1 MEATQQGI
9 QLKWYALRCF
19 TGHENKV
26 KAYIEDEMKRRGLS
40 DRVVEV
46 VIPNEKVYEVRE
58 GKKRIKTKS
67 FLPGYILLEAALDKK
82 LIDIILSIPSVVSF
96 VGPSKD
102 RPTALQP
109 DEMRRILGKVEEK
122 KNLETPE
129 VRCQPHAP
137 ESGKSGPA
145 TAAFCWAGSF
155 LPFSSLFM
163 SGGHWRRKFS
173 PMSIGTAN
181 GGVTWT
187 GCCSKSLRSCPSRS
201 SPAPTSKQTC

>member
-19 TGHENKV
+19 TGHESKV

-129 VRCQPHAP
+129 VRYHMGQPV
-137 ESGKSGPA
+137 KVIDGPFNGFQA
-145 TAAFCWAGSF
+145 QIKEINEDKQKLKVEVSIFGRKTPVELGVSF
-155 LPFSSLFM
+155 GAWFL
-163 SGGHWRRKFS
+163 
-173 PMSIGTAN
+173 
-181 GGVTWT
+181 
-187 GCCSKSLRSCPSRS
+187 
-201 SPAPTSKQTC
+201 